1 MVTDVDWTEILSGEP
16 VSPRN
21 EGAMHR
27 VFADG
32 QLDETHMLAHA
43 QKGSSVVGTESK
55 TLIVKVL
62 RN

>member
-1 MVTDVDWTEILSGEP
+1 MVIDVDWTEILSGEP

-43 QKGSSVVGTESK
+43 QKWPGVVRTQSK
-55 TLIVKVL
+55 TLIVKIL
-62 RN
+62 NN